1 MGHQDCG
8 VTFTHGTSPS
18 GLICDHLHK
27 AISKNA
33 FNMVQIYPMPQIKMH
48 FIRVRITFGV

>member
-27 AISKNA
+27 ALSKNA